1 LTIAIPVF
9 EKRKSQFE
17 FHAEITCPR
26 VGKCPEFKG
35 VSCFSAVA
43 CPWQATCDQFS
54 LYSWWTKQLHRRSA
68 VDCAK
73 WQVFCGSLSPL
84 LICGLVTHIFV
95 SRRSTLAAS
104 GSAKLLEDPRN
115 VKDKTFIRTS
125 LQRLIE
131 FLVENNY
138 DRQISQ
144 KQLEA
149 PATKDFLHI
158 LNFLYNKIDPK
169 FQLGPNILEDVPLLF
184 KRLRSIPSLAALLF
198 SFLKIYPNCV
208 SGIPLISAKAIFRLS
223 EVPMPGP
230 RCWPV

>member
-1 LTIAIPVF
+1 L
-9 EKRKSQFE
+9 
-17 FHAEITCPR
+17 
-26 VGKCPEFKG
+26 
-35 VSCFSAVA
+35 
-43 CPWQATCDQFS
+43 
-54 LYSWWTKQLHRRSA
+54 
-68 VDCAK
+68 
-73 WQVFCGSLSPL
+73 
-84 LICGLVTHIFV
+84 

-184 KRLRSIPSLAALLF
+184 KRLRSM
-198 SFLKIYPNCV
+198 
-208 SGIPLISAKAIFRLS
+208 LS
-223 EVPMPGP
+223 
-230 RCWPV
+230 